1 MLAMLPVQDACPS
14 MLSSLISHF
23 CLFRNAPSYVHA
35 ATCFAP
41 HRPRASPFAVAGSTV
56 CRPQPLAAAGGVAQ
70 QSWFGVVQDAAASQ
84 AAPPVTVL
92 GVLGGGQRSRQDF
105 AILLENGQKIAVRA
119 GDKTPGGWLLLRVN
133 GGGVVLRQPDGSEL
147 NVALSRQAQPDSS
160 AGQTPAQ
167 QQLFGMPATQPA
179 MQAPAVAVPPANDGL
194 PQRDA
199 PAPQG

>member
-1 MLAMLPVQDACPS
+1 MSMPQRALRHIGRVPALLPWLAALFAGWWLVATLLALLP
-14 MLSSLISHF
+14 
-23 CLFRNAPSYVHA
+23 
-35 ATCFAP
+35 
-41 HRPRASPFAVAGSTV
+41 ASPSLRVLTQ
-56 CRPQPLAAAGGVAQ
+56 PQPLAAAGGVAQ

>member
-1 MLAMLPVQDACPS
+1 MSMPQRALRHIGRVPALLPWLAALFAGWWLVATLLALLP
-14 MLSSLISHF
+14 
-23 CLFRNAPSYVHA
+23 
-35 ATCFAP
+35 
-41 HRPRASPFAVAGSTV
+41 ASPSLRVLTQ
-56 CRPQPLAAAGGVAQ
+56 PQPLAAAGGVAQ
-70 QSWFGVVQDAAASQ
+70 QSWFGVVQDASASQ

-92 GVLGGGQRSRQDF
+92 GVLGGGQGSRQDF

-147 NVALSRQAQPDSS
+147 NVALSRQAQPDSA

-167 QQLFGMPATQPA
+167 QQLFGMPAAQPA
-179 MQAPAVAVPPANDGL
+179 MQAPAAAVPPANDGL

>member
-1 MLAMLPVQDACPS
+1 MPTPQRALRQVARLPVLLPLLAALFACWW
-14 MLSSLISHF
+14 L
-23 CLFRNAPSYVHA
+23 V
-35 ATCFAP
+35 ATLLALLP
-41 HRPRASPFAVAGSTV
+41 ASPSLRVLTH
-56 CRPQPLAAAGGVAQ
+56 PQPLAAAGGVAQ

-92 GVLGGGQRSRQDF
+92 GVLGGGQGSRQDF